1 TLALACPKALGI
13 HKPRWSVFGP
23 ILVACGIAM
32 GVLVFQTDLVTS
44 RMFCGLFV
52 AMLYVATDRLR
63 CLLIGAVMFLPPA
76 VFAATQM
83 GHVRTRITCWLDPL
97 SSENY
102 SACEQISQG
111 LFGLANGGITG
122 AGLGEGRPDVV
133 PHAESDFIFASFA

>member
-1 TLALACPKALGI
+1 PAPWSAGSALSCIFFFQAEDGIRDRNVTGVQTCAL
-13 HKPRWSVFGP
+13 P
-23 ILVACGIAM
+23 I
-32 GVLVFQTDLVTS
+32 S
-44 RMFCGLFV
+44 
-52 AMLYVATDRLR
+52 DRLSW
-63 CLLIGAVMFLPPA
+63 LVIGAVMFLPPA

-133 PHAESDFIFASFA
+133 PHAESDFIFASFAEELGMVGAFALLLLYLL